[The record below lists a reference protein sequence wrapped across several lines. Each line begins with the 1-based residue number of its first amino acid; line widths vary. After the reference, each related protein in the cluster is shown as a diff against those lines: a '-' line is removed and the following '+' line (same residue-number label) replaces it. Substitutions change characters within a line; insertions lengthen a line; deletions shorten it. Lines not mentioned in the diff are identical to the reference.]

1 MTPQRAREI
10 ISSQSMRG
18 FGAEIEMT
26 DDERREI
33 WALVEAAPISMSV
46 RDMVC
51 RIARGDPPDR
61 FAACLMPG
69 YSYSE
74 NAVVSGSA

>member
-1 MTPQRAREI
+1 MTPARAREI

-18 FGAEIEMT
+18 FGAEIQIT

-33 WALVEAAPISMSV
+33 WALVDAAPISMSV
-46 RDMVC
+46 RDMIC

-61 FAACLMPG
+61 FPTCLMPG

-74 NAVVSGSA
+74 SAAVSGAV

>member
-1 MTPQRAREI
+1 MTPARAREI

-18 FGAEIEMT
+18 FGAEIRIT

-33 WALVEAAPISMSV
+33 WALVDAAPISMSV
-46 RDMVC
+46 RDMIC
-51 RIARGDPPDR
+51 RIGRGDPPDR
-61 FAACLMPG
+61 FSPCLLPG

-74 NAVVSGSA
+74 SAAVSGAV